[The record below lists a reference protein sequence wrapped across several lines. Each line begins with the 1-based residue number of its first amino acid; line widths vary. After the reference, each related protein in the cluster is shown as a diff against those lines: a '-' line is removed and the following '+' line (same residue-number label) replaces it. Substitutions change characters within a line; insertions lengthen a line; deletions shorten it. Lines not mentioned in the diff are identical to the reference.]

1 VSARKEEGEALR
13 EALSPGAWR
22 RHRGGA
28 AALIAV
34 DRRSRATRRLGG
46 NKACQRFAC
55 EEAGE
60 GMRRH
65 LIEGCM
71 EHLGVGHGRNFT
83 DGQRGEEQTQASSRR
98 RRAAVTGCHGAPQ
111 PTRRLKVA
119 GGHAVILVAQGGD
132 GWTAR

>member
-22 RHRGGA
+22 RHHGGA

-71 EHLGVGHGRNFT
+71 EHLGAGHGRNFT
-83 DGQRGEEQTQASSRR
+83 DGQRGEEQTQAGSSDGMPRCT
-98 RRAAVTGCHGAPQ
+98 AADAT
-111 PTRRLKVA
+111 
-119 GGHAVILVAQGGD
+119 AQGGRWTRGHPGGA
-132 GWTAR
+132 GW